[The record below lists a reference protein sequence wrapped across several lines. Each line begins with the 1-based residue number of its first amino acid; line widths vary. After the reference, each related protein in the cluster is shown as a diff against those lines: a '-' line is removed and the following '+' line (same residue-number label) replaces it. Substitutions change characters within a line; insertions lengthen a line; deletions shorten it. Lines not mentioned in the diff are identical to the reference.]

1 MGTEAGWAM
10 RERLGR
16 EEGLV
21 VGHSSGASVEAA
33 LRVARGLTEGVIVC
47 ICCDHGD
54 RYFDPRKLQ
63 RGTAAGAHV

>member
-1 MGTEAGWAM
+1 
-10 RERLGR
+10 
-16 EEGLV
+16 LV

-33 LRVARGLTEGVIVC
+33 LRVAQGLTEGVIVC

-63 RGTAAGAHV
+63 RGTSAVAHV

>member
-16 EEGLV
+16 EDGLV
-21 VGHSSGASVEAA
+21 VGHSSGASVAAA
-33 LRVARGLTEGVIVC
+33 LRVAQGLTEGVIVC

-63 RGTAAGAHV
+63 RGTPAAAHV